1 MLVLKEIE
9 KPSFSFKNIKKFLIR
24 RWFRTLPNYYLVLS
38 INILVWYVIFNK
50 IPERLYQ
57 YFFFIQN
64 VSERTNS
71 YFYRISWT
79 LSVEQFS
86 YLLGPLL
93 LYFLILIAPAKK
105 RSQLFLWVT
114 LLIILIF
121 NLSRLYFY
129 LNETLTD
136 LEDWNETI
144 RKVLIYRLDAIYYGF
159 LLYYLYKKHKD
170 QIAKYS
176 LGLFWVGLSLL
187 LFLYI
192 FRGFF
197 GLTIETAQGFMILL
211 FLPINSIGLCLLFPQ
226 LLKLKTTS
234 NSIRKT
240 ITTLSII
247 SYPVYLLHYTVI
259 LQCLK
264 VIFPSESL
272 VGFQLWA
279 YTFLYWGITF
289 LLSYFLYRFFEKPA
303 TNLRD
308 NPRIKRFLKI
318 D

>member
-1 MLVLKEIE
+1 MLVLREIE
-9 KPSFSFKNIKKFLIR
+9 KPNFSFKNIKKFLVR
-24 RWFRTLPNYYLVLS
+24 RWFRTLPNYYLILS
-38 INILVWYVIFNK
+38 INILVWYIIFNK
-50 IPERLYQ
+50 MPEKLYQ

-64 VSERTNS
+64 VSARTSS

-86 YLLGPLL
+86 YLLAPLL
-93 LYFLILIAPAKK
+93 LYLLILVAPAKN
-105 RSQLFLWVT
+105 RSKLFLVVT
-114 LLIILIF
+114 LLIILVF

-129 LNETLTD
+129 QTETLTD

-159 LLYYLYKKHKD
+159 LLYYLYKKKKNF
-170 QIAKYS
+170 IAKYS
-176 LGLFWVGLSLL
+176 LELFFAGISLL

-192 FRGFF
+192 FRGIF
-197 GLTIETAQGFMILL
+197 GLTIENSQGFMVLL
-211 FLPINSIGLCLLFPQ
+211 FLPINSLGLCLLFPQ
-226 LLKLKTTS
+226 VLKIKTNN

-259 LQCLK
+259 LQSLK
-264 VIFPSESL
+264 VIFPSENL
-272 VGFQLWA
+272 IGFQLWA

-289 LLSYFLYRFFEKPA
+289 LLSYVLYRFYEKPM
-303 TNLRD
+303 TKLRD
-308 NPRIKRFLKI
+308 NPKVKRFLRI